1 MEKLLE
7 KEEGFL
13 KQIEKAADDLHEEIQ
28 SLDKRK
34 ELDDK
39 NKDFLK
45 EEAMT
50 LRNSLKNVHQI
61 HRRFYTALRQAIV
74 FDKLK

>member
-13 KQIEKAADDLHEEIQ
+13 KEIEKAADDLHEEIQ

-34 ELDDK
+34 EIDDK

-45 EEAMT
+45 EEAKA
-50 LRNSLKNVHQI
+50 LGDSLKNVHQN

-74 FDKLK
+74 FNKLK